1 MYMNLGNF
9 KQSKV
14 IGGFVSARN
23 TVSVKR
29 DLSLIYI
36 LYVRLRKISFKAFV
50 NIKPWEFV
58 LHVIYSIQISWQL
71 LEMALIL
78 KTFLFAWGFFSLL
91 QWGPKGPERSHSLFS
106 SSQLIRLKKTKTK
119 QKTQENKQTNPN
131 SSQNYFVFF
140 RTTICLQLLLHVLW
154 IMCQVCAWGTG
165 FHIHI
170 HFQI

>member
-58 LHVIYSIQISWQL
+58 LHVSNL
-71 LEMALIL
+71 
-78 KTFLFAWGFFSLL
+78 
-91 QWGPKGPERSHSLFS
+91 
-106 SSQLIRLKKTKTK
+106 
-119 QKTQENKQTNPN
+119 
-131 SSQNYFVFF
+131 
-140 RTTICLQLLLHVLW
+140 
-154 IMCQVCAWGTG
+154 
-165 FHIHI
+165 
-170 HFQI
+170 

>member
-14 IGGFVSARN
+14 IGGFISARN

-78 KTFLFAWGFFSLL
+78 KTFYLLGVFF
-91 QWGPKGPERSHSLFS
+91 LFS
-106 SSQLIRLKKTKTK
+106 SEGRKALRDLILCSLPL
-119 QKTQENKQTNPN
+119 N
-131 SSQNYFVFF
+131 
-140 RTTICLQLLLHVLW
+140 
-154 IMCQVCAWGTG
+154 
-165 FHIHI
+165 
-170 HFQI
+170 